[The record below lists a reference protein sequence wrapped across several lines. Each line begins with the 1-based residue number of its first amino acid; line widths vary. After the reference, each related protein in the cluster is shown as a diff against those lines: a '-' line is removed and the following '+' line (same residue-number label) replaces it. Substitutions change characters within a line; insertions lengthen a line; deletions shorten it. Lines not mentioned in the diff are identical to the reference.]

1 MSTKLHDLP
10 NNVTTLAGVT
20 PATKTSTFASASA
33 DLISGDG
40 RCFGIQQVGTVS
52 GTTPS
57 LAGKFQESA
66 DGTSWSDVSG
76 ATFTAVTASDN
87 VQAVSFDRTLRYVR
101 YAGTVTGT
109 SPSFAV
115 AVVFGEQKKQV

>member
-10 NNVTTLAGVT
+10 NNVTTLAGVL
-20 PATKTSTFASASA
+20 PATKTSTFTSAAA
-33 DLISGDG
+33 DLIAGDG

-66 DGTSWSDVSG
+66 DGSTWSDIGG
-76 ATFTAVTASDN
+76 ATFTAVTASDK
-87 VQAVSFDRTLRYVR
+87 VQAIAFERTLRYVR
-101 YAGTVTGT
+101 YSGTISGT
-109 SPSFAV
+109 SPSFPV
-115 AVVFGEQKKQV
+115 AIVFGEQKKQV